1 MVTIFRKIL
10 NAAAEPHAGQHCGSG
25 PAPIAASPA
34 VAAPQ
39 PPSLPAAAV
48 APASA
53 EDGARLI
60 DEVAVA
66 IRRHVMLPN
75 NAAAMIALF
84 VMHAHGHD
92 AAQFSPILAI
102 VSPEIGCGKTTLL
115 RTVAAL
121 APSPLP
127 TANITTAGL
136 YRTIGWRKHTLLI
149 DEGDT
154 FLLAKKDLLGILN
167 SGHCREVA
175 RVVRYNG
182 NFNVW
187 CPKVIALIGE
197 LPPSLR
203 DRSLP
208 VALKR
213 MRPHE
218 TVAPLDQPALAALE
232 RLRERVAIWTQQ
244 HLERSAGAPA
254 MPKGITNRA
263 ADNWRHV
270 LAIADVAGGRW
281 PELARRLAAAA
292 RSEVTPATA
301 LLTDIR
307 GVFAMATTDR
317 IPTASL
323 MAALVAKED
332 RQWAEWH
339 RGRPITAQQ
348 LASILKPFEIF
359 PRTMRFGTVLAK
371 GYLLVDF
378 DDAFTR
384 YL

>member
-1 MVTIFRKIL
+1 
-10 NAAAEPHAGQHCGSG
+10 
-25 PAPIAASPA
+25 
-34 VAAPQ
+34 
-39 PPSLPAAAV
+39 
-48 APASA
+48 
-53 EDGARLI
+53 
-60 DEVAVA
+60 
-66 IRRHVMLPN
+66 
-75 NAAAMIALF
+75 
-84 VMHAHGHD
+84 
-92 AAQFSPILAI
+92 
-102 VSPEIGCGKTTLL
+102 
-115 RTVAAL
+115 
-121 APSPLP
+121 
-127 TANITTAGL
+127 
-136 YRTIGWRKHTLLI
+136 
-149 DEGDT
+149 
-154 FLLAKKDLLGILN
+154 
-167 SGHCREVA
+167 
-175 RVVRYNG
+175 
-182 NFNVW
+182 
-187 CPKVIALIGE
+187 
-197 LPPSLR
+197 
-203 DRSLP
+203 
-208 VALKR
+208 
-213 MRPHE
+213 
-218 TVAPLDQPALAALE
+218 
-232 RLRERVAIWTQQ
+232 
-244 HLERSAGAPA
+244 
-254 MPKGITNRA
+254 
-263 ADNWRHV
+263 V